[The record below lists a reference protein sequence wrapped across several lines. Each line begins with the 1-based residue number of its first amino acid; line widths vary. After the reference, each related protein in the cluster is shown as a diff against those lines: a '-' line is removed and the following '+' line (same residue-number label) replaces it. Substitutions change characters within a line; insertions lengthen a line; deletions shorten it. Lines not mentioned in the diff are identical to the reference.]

1 MRASETRL
9 SEILDIAADAIIS
22 IDEAQHVILFNKAAE
37 QMFGYAADEVIG
49 HPLDQLL
56 PLRLRSAHRDNIARF
71 IRSSSSARRMGERL
85 NVQGRRRDG
94 EEFQA
99 EAAISK
105 ISAGGHYITTVVVR
119 DIADRL
125 RTEDALRQQRMEL
138 YRVLRTATMGE
149 LTVALAHEINQ
160 PLAAIL
166 GDANAGRRFL
176 QSGTSKLTEVDQ
188 ILEEIVEDTKRA
200 AGVIQRIR
208 SLLEKHEI
216 DTQPLDVNTI
226 VGDIIA
232 LVHRDSVKRGVDM
245 RLDLNSNLPL
255 IADPARRGR
264 GARIGV

>member
-1 MRASETRL
+1 MA
-9 SEILDIAADAIIS
+9 
-22 IDEAQHVILFNKAAE
+22 
-37 QMFGYAADEVIG
+37 
-49 HPLDQLL
+49 
-56 PLRLRSAHRDNIARF
+56 RSF
-71 IRSSSSARRMGERL
+71 K
-85 NVQGRRRDG
+85 RRRRSRKY
-94 EEFQA
+94 Q
-99 EAAISK
+99 
-105 ISAGGHYITTVVVR
+105 AGGHYITTVVVR

-149 LTVALAHEINQ
+149 LTGALAHEINQ

-166 GDANAGRRFL
+166 GNANAGRRFL

-255 IADPARRGR
+255 IAWSSQRLSTS
-264 GARIGV
+264 GARCSYRCVIPESDFAAEYRALIRSFPHHEIDGVGHGAGHQQIDHRGVGWQDLGTRKPRPGRHHSIFATGDLKINSVVIRGVSRPHFSHDTTR